1 MHRKTERKSKLV
13 ATLDASREKLSVFL
27 ISLLAF
33 LASTGAS
40 LLRPY
45 LPIFSR
51 LEFGASL
58 VEVGVVAAAGVLISA
73 ALAIPNGLLSAYIG
87 RAKLVTLGTLWWGIG
102 IMSLAFTPNLLSLMI
117 LYMLA
122 GAGHVMYDVNA
133 SALVGDV
140 SDTKRIARS
149 YGYFTTAIGTG
160 YALGPAIGGVII
172 DFAGYRSM
180 IFTGGVFTLLAF
192 VVSSIIFF
200 LVRPFDKARPISISN
215 LRREVS
221 GNRRLWIGIFFM
233 FLTPVAQLGLQ
244 TFLPLYTRF
253 IGIDAVLTG
262 LLFTVQFIAIS
273 FSRLLFGTLLDD
285 EHNMIRFILLG
296 FSATAL
302 SIAALG
308 LIPNLPY
315 LIIMLAVSGLGFG
328 SVNIVANVMVAR
340 AMSIELRGFGLALA
354 AFGRY
359 LAYMAGP
366 LMIGTSLAFTG
377 ESQIGYEISFA
388 VVAIPSL
395 IGVLYTVFA
404 RSRKAL

>member
-1 MHRKTERKSKLV
+1 MLDESK
-13 ATLDASREKLSVFL
+13 EKLSVFL

-58 VEVGVVAAAGVLISA
+58 VEVGIVAAAGVLISA

-87 RAKLVTLGTLWWGIG
+87 RAKLVTLGTLWWGAG
-102 IMSLAFTPNLLSLMI
+102 IMTLAFTPDLLSLII

-122 GAGHVMYDVNA
+122 GAGHAMYDVNA

-140 SDTKRIARS
+140 SSTRRFARS
-149 YGYFTTAIGTG
+149 YGYFTTGIGTG

-172 DFAGYRSM
+172 DLVGYRSA
-180 IFTGGVFTLLAF
+180 IFTGGVLTLLAF
-192 VVSSIIFF
+192 VVSSIVFF
-200 LVRPFDKARPISISN
+200 LVRPFDKARPISMSN
-215 LRREVS
+215 FRSEVR

-244 TFLPLYTRF
+244 AFLPLYARF
-253 IGIDAVLTG
+253 IGIDAVSTG
-262 LLFTVQFIAIS
+262 LLFTVQFVAIS
-273 FSRLLFGTLLDD
+273 FSRLLFGTLLDK

-296 FSATAL
+296 FAVTAL
-302 SIAALG
+302 SNAALG
-308 LIPNLPY
+308 LIPNLAY
-315 LIIMLAVSGLGFG
+315 LMFMLVISGLGFG

-340 AMSIELRGFGLALA
+340 ATSIELRGFGLALA
-354 AFGRY
+354 AFARY

-377 ESQIGYEISFA
+377 ESQIGYGISFA

-395 IGVLYTVFA
+395 VGVLYTIYA